1 MKAESLRIGNWVEYF
16 GKNKQID
23 GIKSMST
30 KEGYAVE
37 IISTDIHGNSI
48 SEYSPL
54 DSLSLK
60 PIPLTEEW
68 LLRFGFESDNYE
80 LHETY
85 LIDISRPER
94 YDHDSYLKILVMDD
108 DCYVDI
114 SEKEIHPDTI
124 ENNVNLK
131 QIQYV
136 HEVQNLYF
144 VLTGEELKLKS

>member
-1 MKAESLRIGNWVEYF
+1 MKAEELRIGNYVDVYKCDVHYGIEVVNNISSMGINERLHGQYCAVFEYPM
-16 GKNKQID
+16 ND
-23 GIKSMST
+23 ELLVT
-30 KEGYAVE
+30 
-37 IISTDIHGNSI
+37 
-48 SEYSPL
+48 
-54 DSLSLK
+54 

-131 QIQYV
+131 KIKHIHQL
-136 HEVQNLYF
+136 QNLYYA
-144 VLTGEELKLKS
+144 LTGEELKLKS